1 MNRHHP
7 HSQDEGRRKTAMIF
21 VLIAIIVLGGLA
33 IAAGMYRH
41 PGDLSP
47 GAPPNTPIGTPQ

>member
-7 HSQDEGRRKTAMIF
+7 HSQDEGRRKTTTIF
-21 VLIAIIVLGGLA
+21 VLIAIIVLGVLA

-41 PGDLSP
+41 PVDRGTGD
-47 GAPPNTPIGTPQ
+47 PPNTPVGTP